1 MKLYDNN
8 TSQSTN
14 GHGSSVFTDTDDDL
28 TDVDKLVGVES
39 NSAEEDEEDESLLGD
54 IDLQETQKT
63 TKRKSLAI
71 SKIIVI
77 LGGTGVFALFAYLM
91 FGGMKG
97 VNKTV
102 HKIAPKQAQEET
114 IDPLEQAKQNHQKK
128 EAELQTELALGTQQR
143 ELSDKKKRNTK
154 IAETVEMPSQ
164 KEEPVVNPEPKTP
177 PTTTTPPTTNKTQSQ
192 QNTAASSRQRTPR
205 RQAYN
210 PPPRRTAPVERRS
223 PPAPIPPPP
232 RPLPSPVERR
242 SYVPPPPTPPTPP
255 RPLPSPVK
263 KRSPPDPQVQIAKAM
278 SYGNYGQMDY
288 SNIDL
293 TPTPEPTQII
303 AKAETE
309 TKQIIAPGQ
318 IVDGILNTPIFWVE
332 DLDLEAQPQRFAIE
346 SQNPLY
352 DSEGEVMIPEKS
364 LLLARLKN
372 TSKSGMVIL
381 EISGAVSTDR
391 KVVKIP
397 DNTLSITSH
406 TGSPLIAQSK
416 RQRGG
421 KQNLRLFIMAGL
433 SRMGQLLNRADSKTT
448 YSGFGGVSSHSQHND
463 NPNLLGA
470 ILEGAFGEMHR
481 QASNFESEELEK
493 ILDRPFIWV
502 IEAGEKVKIFV
513 NNSDW

>member
-1 MKLYDNN
+1 MLEN
-8 TSQSTN
+8 T
-14 GHGSSVFTDTDDDL
+14 GDDL

-39 NSAEEDEEDESLLGD
+39 NSDDEEEEYGSLLGD

-143 ELSDKKKRNTK
+143 ELSDQKKRSTK
-154 IAETVEMPSQ
+154 IAETVEMPQ
-164 KEEPVVNPEPKTP
+164 KEEGGEEPVVNPEPKTP
-177 PTTTTPPTTNKTQSQ
+177 PTTTSPTTNKTKPQQS
-192 QNTAASSRQRTPR
+192 TATSSPRRTPR

-210 PPPRRTAPVERRS
+210 PPPRRVAPVERRS
-223 PPAPIPPPP
+223 PPPPPTTP

-242 SYVPPPPTPPTPP
+242 SYVPPPPPAPTTP

-293 TPTPEPTQII
+293 TPTPTPEPTQII

-309 TKQIIAPGQ
+309 TKQVIAPGQ

-352 DSEGEVMIPEKS
+352 DSEGEVMIPENS

-381 EISGAVSTDR
+381 EINGAVSTDR

-397 DNTLSITSH
+397 ANTLSVTSH

-421 KQNLRLFIMAGL
+421 KQNLRLSIMAGL

-481 QASNFESEELEK
+481 QASNFEEEELEK